1 MREWRASSFSWTTRC
16 RQKVASEASINWCSH
31 FQGECSYSFLCCD
44 AEDFLSAGHGQ
55 QNGESLNNLL
65 KTLHGYY
72 FRSRTLVSGTDAA
85 TAATAASAVAPFEM
99 PNKAEFVCYFVLFQL
114 GNGGE
119 VSKYLQQLPDDV
131 LNSPPVRFAVEVW
144 GALKTHN
151 YAKYFRLL
159 RTRATL
165 LQACLMHRYV
175 GEVRMVALRKLTRSM
190 NPPGAAAQDYP
201 LEDVVRNFMFENA
214 DEAVDF
220 LERCGLA
227 VCARGAASSSSG
239 GSSGSDSEG
248 DAGEQAGERWVVSFQ
263 GQNIDALLE
272 RDKNDRPIMPPTH
285 YMHEWIDR
293 AKSRRAAAHASQAP
307 PGFETHYSIAEI
319 SRGLATASAP
329 PALAP
334 MPSQV
339 RAVLSGVKARPDG
352 DGVRVRT
359 PLHIATTVTPPPAA
373 PAATLPAPAPFP
385 AQPSTTIDRAALR
398 NKLLMSGGLNSG
410 RAPKPAASPIAPI
423 TDDDVWGP
431 SDTSATSGASKSAA
445 AGKKKGKIAPTK
457 LPEPPVVQAGVT
469 KPPTPPVSAQPFGGG
484 VSSALAARMGTDS
497 RGSPQMGAAVWP
509 AVKPPVAPPVAGNAG
524 SAGVNGDSW
533 RKQARPQS
541 GSDSE
546 VTPKP
551 GAWGSEGKGHSGGGQ
566 QQQGQVSAFS
576 AMPAAAVPAVVPA
589 PLVAF
594 PNPFSLPSIPPAAGK
609 AAALSPTPTPAPI
622 RATPVQEPKLS
633 DSTALRVAPAVA
645 PFLAEPAAAR
655 HSVDTKDPTPPQPLV
670 KAVAAA
676 VPRARPTADPSK
688 LAAFERK
695 VQQKRSSELLAGSV
709 GLWKGLVAS
718 TEAKRILRCQALY
731 FLFWRQAL
739 RRVRFTRQAF
749 VRDIKSIKLI
759 DSMAD
764 SLGGLSL
771 RGEGIAGGTSGM
783 LKRKQADRAEAVKRT
798 QVIAQSVAAR
808 EHLLCDPT
816 LPDGS
821 AVVPTSPQHARGLKT
836 LLGCVGETLRTLK
849 TCQVRELLG
858 YPVPD
863 SVLTELR
870 NPSAAPTLSPLLLDG
885 PQYTGPVCFKLAILS
900 AAPCA
905 GVEDKADR
913 TSVTSTV
920 RSFLANE
927 TGYGFT
933 GDSRDPTVG
942 KNQSGKMRKR
952 RGLLAKALA
961 STEASIPVVRVGL
974 HTYDIDARSELHLS
988 VVDVCGDQAPSLRVS
1003 ASHNDLTAQVSA
1015 LSSLRGAQAAL
1026 VMVTVTDGG
1035 CECTTQSAALLRL
1048 SQEAGNAPPVLLMVV
1063 DARRAV
1069 RTATDAKCWDVV
1081 TPEQLAALSWVDTSV
1096 SVQCARDAVSAIRT
1110 TASKLGRGGDSVL
1123 ERCIGAVVVD
1133 NVQTSANCVG
1143 GVREC
1148 LQEAVLLLASHSAP
1162 TPILCQHHTEAW
1174 LHSALSHPPHSVKAL
1189 LPAATSVDATDAGAV
1204 RAYCHDALVKQIN
1217 MASMRVQAAEARLV
1231 VLQKFAKSGVA
1242 AVYPAPDL
1250 AESSRRAVNSGMNT
1264 QAGSRWISRA
1274 VADCNALAA
1283 GTFAVLQDAL
1293 LPADWQVVSKYDE
1306 LVRAV
1311 SEICLPSWQPDQPVS
1326 TLHASLMSFF
1336 DKHPSA
1342 PLSPAPALRTQHE
1355 DFLESLDAILN
1366 NAYQSGSVADVDYHV
1381 EVLVQQLLRERLSAA
1396 VSTLPQ
1402 IFYAV
1407 ATKEEV
1413 KLAAVQMKSN
1423 ASKQTTG
1430 EDVQDMA
1437 AHNNGDNVELSGDGF
1452 LSPVAGADRRRSAAS
1467 QASFLAQPQYAQAF
1481 PTGFGRSSLF
1491 AAFGAGDA
1499 TFSSPTKSKR
1509 LYEPGSP
1516 ETPFRASVEMKTPSG
1531 DGADRGDV
1539 EDSAQYVDTEAL
1551 FTAAFKKTRYSH
1563 APDSAAADRRKE
1575 PVTALQE
1582 DLSAEREAGARL
1594 EQLLQQ
1600 TLRGGSVSALSSPH
1614 GEARLMRSPAA
1625 VQVSTDDPMA
1635 FILQCRRE
1643 REQFERIHL

>member
-1 MREWRASSFSWTTRC
+1 
-16 RQKVASEASINWCSH
+16 
-31 FQGECSYSFLCCD
+31 
-44 AEDFLSAGHGQ
+44 
-55 QNGESLNNLL
+55 
-65 KTLHGYY
+65 
-72 FRSRTLVSGTDAA
+72 
-85 TAATAASAVAPFEM
+85 M

-131 LNSPPVRFAVEVW
+131 LNSPAVRFAVEVW

-293 AKSRRAAAHASQAP
+293 AKSRRAAVHASQAP

-329 PALAP
+329 PVSAP

-339 RAVLSGVKARPDG
+339 RAVPSEVKTRPDG

-359 PLHIATTVTPPPAA
+359 PLHMATTVTPPPAA
-373 PAATLPAPAPFP
+373 PAATLPAPAPVP
-385 AQPSTTIDRAALR
+385 AQPSTTIDKAALR

-484 VSSALAARMGTDS
+484 VSSALAARTGTDS
-497 RGSPQMGAAVWP
+497 RESPQMGGAVWP
-509 AVKPPVAPPVAGNAG
+509 AVKPTVAPPVVGNAG
-524 SAGVNGDSW
+524 STGVNGDSW

-541 GSDSE
+541 GSDNE
-546 VTPKP
+546 VASKP
-551 GAWGSEGKGHSGGGQ
+551 GAWGSEGKG
-566 QQQGQVSAFS
+566 QQQGQVSASS

-594 PNPFSLPSIPPAAGK
+594 PNQFSLPSIPPVAGK
-609 AAALSPTPTPAPI
+609 AASLSPTPAPAPI

-633 DSTALRVAPAVA
+633 DSTALRVGPAVA
-645 PFLAEPAAAR
+645 PFPAKPAAAR
-655 HSVDTKDPTPPQPLV
+655 QSVDIKDQTPPQPVV

-676 VPRARPTADPSK
+676 VPLARPTVDPSK

-709 GLWKGLVAS
+709 CLWKGLVAS
-718 TEAKRILRCQALY
+718 TEAKRILRCKALY

-739 RRVRFTRQAF
+739 RRVRSTRQAF
-749 VRDIKSIKLI
+749 VRDIKSIKLV

-783 LKRKQADRAEAVKRT
+783 LKRKQADRAEASKHT
-798 QVIAQSVAAR
+798 QAIAQSVAAR

-821 AVVPTSPQHARGLKT
+821 AVDTASPQHVRGLKT

-885 PQYTGPVCFKLAILS
+885 PQFTGPVCFKLAILS

-961 STEASIPVVRVGL
+961 STEGRRPVVRVGL

-988 VVDVCGDQAPSLRVS
+988 VVDVCGDQAPGLRES

-1015 LSSLRGAQAAL
+1015 LSSLRGTQAAL

-1048 SQEAGNAPPVLLMVV
+1048 SQDAGGAPPVLLMVV

-1069 RTATDAKCWDVV
+1069 RTTTGAKCWDVV
-1081 TPEQLAALSWVDTSV
+1081 TPKQLAALSWVDTSV

-1110 TASKLGRGGDSVL
+1110 TATKLGRGGDSVL
-1123 ERCIGAVVVD
+1123 EHCIGAVVV
-1133 NVQTSANCVG
+1133 NNAQATTYSAS

-1162 TPILCQHHTEAW
+1162 TPILCHHHTEAW
-1174 LHSALSHPPHSVKAL
+1174 VQSALSHPPQKEHSVESL
-1189 LPAATSVDATDAGAV
+1189 LPAATSVDATDAAAV
-1204 RAYCHDALVKQIN
+1204 RAYCHDTLVQHIN
-1217 MASMRVQAAEARLV
+1217 LASLRVQAVEARLIA
-1231 VLQKFAKSGVA
+1231 LQKLANSGIA
-1242 AVYPAPDL
+1242 AVYPAPDF
-1250 AESSRRAVNSGMNT
+1250 AESHRRAANSVTST

-1293 LPADWQVVSKYDE
+1293 LPADWQVVSRYDE

-1311 SEICLPSWQPDQPVS
+1311 SEICLPFWQPDQPVS
-1326 TLHASLMSFF
+1326 TLHASLMAFF
-1336 DKHPSA
+1336 DKHPAA

-1366 NAYQSGSVADVDYHV
+1366 NAYQSGSVAEVDNHV
-1381 EVLVQQLLRERLSAA
+1381 EVLVQQLLRERVVAA

-1402 IFYAV
+1402 VFYAV

-1413 KLAAVQMKSN
+1413 KLAAVQMISN
-1423 ASKQTTG
+1423 ASKQTTA
-1430 EDVQDMA
+1430 EDEQDMA
-1437 AHNNGDNVELSGDGF
+1437 AHNNGDNVELSGVGF
-1452 LSPVAGADRRRSAAS
+1452 LSPVAGADRRHTAAS

-1563 APDSAAADRRKE
+1563 APDFVGQDRRKE

-1614 GEARLMRSPAA
+1614 GEARPVRSPAA
-1625 VQVSTDDPMA
+1625 VQVSTEDPMA

>member
-1 MREWRASSFSWTTRC
+1 VRLKLLRIALRGAC
-16 RQKVASEASINWCSH
+16 RLVVSINNPRV
-31 FQGECSYSFLCCD
+31 FQVTAWLMCLLCCGT
-44 AEDFLSAGHGQ
+44 EDFLSAGHGQ

-131 LNSPPVRFAVEVW
+131 LNSPAVRFAVEVW

-201 LEDVVRNFMFENA
+201 LEDVVRNFMFEDA

-248 DAGEQAGERWVVSFQ
+248 DTGEQAGERWVVSFQ

-293 AKSRRAAAHASQAP
+293 AKSRRAAVHASQAP

-329 PALAP
+329 PVSAP

-339 RAVLSGVKARPDG
+339 RAVPSGVKARPDG

-359 PLHIATTVTPPPAA
+359 PLYMATTVTPPPAA
-373 PAATLPAPAPFP
+373 PAATLSAPAPVP
-385 AQPSTTIDRAALR
+385 AQPSTTIDKAALR

-469 KPPTPPVSAQPFGGG
+469 KPPTPPVIAQPFGEG
-484 VSSALAARMGTDS
+484 VSSALAARMGADS
-497 RGSPQMGAAVWP
+497 RGSPQMGGAVWS
-509 AVKPPVAPPVAGNAG
+509 AVKPTVAPPVAGNAG
-524 SAGVNGDSW
+524 STGVNGDSW

-546 VTPKP
+546 VASKP

-566 QQQGQVSAFS
+566 LQQGQVSAFS

-589 PLVAF
+589 PLVAL

-609 AAALSPTPTPAPI
+609 AASLSPTPTPAHI
-622 RATPVQEPKLS
+622 RATLVQEPKLS

-645 PFLAEPAAAR
+645 PFPAEPAAAR
-655 HSVDTKDPTPPQPLV
+655 QSVDTKDPTPLQPLV

-676 VPRARPTADPSK
+676 VPLARPTADPSR
-688 LAAFERK
+688 LGAFQRK
-695 VQQKRSSELLAGSV
+695 VQQKRSSELLV
-709 GLWKGLVAS
+709 GAVSLWKGLVAS
-718 TEAKRILRCQALY
+718 TEAKRILRCKALY

-739 RRVRFTRQAF
+739 RRVRSTRQAF
-749 VRDIKSIKLI
+749 VRDIKSIKLV

-783 LKRKQADRAEAVKRT
+783 LKRKQADRAEASKHT
-798 QVIAQSVAAR
+798 QAIAQSVAAR

-821 AVVPTSPQHARGLKT
+821 AVDTALPQHVRGLKT
-836 LLGCVGETLRTLK
+836 LLGSVGETLRTLK

-870 NPSAAPTLSPLLLDG
+870 NPPAAPALSQLLRDG
-885 PQYTGPVCFKLAILS
+885 PQFTGPVCFKLAILS

-933 GDSRDPTVG
+933 GDSRDPMLG
-942 KNQSGKMRKR
+942 KSQAGKMRKR

-961 STEASIPVVRVGL
+961 STEGRRPVVRVGL

-988 VVDVCGDQAPSLRVS
+988 VVDVCGDQAPSLRES
-1003 ASHNDLTAQVSA
+1003 ANHSDLTAQVSA
-1015 LSSLRGAQAAL
+1015 LSSLRGTQAAL

-1048 SQEAGNAPPVLLMVV
+1048 SQEAGSAPPVLLMVV
-1063 DARRAV
+1063 DARSARRVA
-1069 RTATDAKCWDVV
+1069 AEAKCWEVV

-1096 SVQCARDAVSAIRT
+1096 SVQCARDAVSAIRST
-1110 TASKLGRGGDSVL
+1110 SKMGRGGDSVL
-1123 ERCIGAVVVD
+1123 GRCIGAVVV
-1133 NVQTSANCVG
+1133 NNLQASANCVS
-1143 GVREC
+1143 GVREF

-1162 TPILCQHHTEAW
+1162 APILCHHHTEAW

-1189 LPAATSVDATDAGAV
+1189 LPAATSVDATDAAAV

-1217 MASMRVQAAEARLV
+1217 LASMRVQAAEARLV
-1231 VLQKFAKSGVA
+1231 VLQKFANSGVA
-1242 AVYPAPDL
+1242 AVFPAPDF
-1250 AESSRRAVNSGMNT
+1250 AESHRRATNSVTST
-1264 QAGSRWISRA
+1264 QAGSRWISRS
-1274 VADCNALAA
+1274 VADFNALAA
-1283 GTFAVLQDAL
+1283 GAFAVLEDAL
-1293 LPADWQVVSKYDE
+1293 LPVDWQVLSKYDQ

-1311 SEICLPSWQPDQPVS
+1311 SEMCLPFWQPDQPVS

-1342 PLSPAPALRTQHE
+1342 PLSPAPALRMQHE
-1355 DFLESLDAILN
+1355 AFLESLDAILN
-1366 NAYQSGSVADVDYHV
+1366 NAYQSGSVSDVDNHV
-1381 EVLVQQLLRERLSAA
+1381 EVLVQQLLRERVVAT

-1402 IFYAV
+1402 VFYAV

-1423 ASKQTTG
+1423 ASKQTIM

-1437 AHNNGDNVELSGDGF
+1437 AHNNGDNVELSSVGF
-1452 LSPVAGADRRRSAAS
+1452 LSPVAGADRRHSAAS
-1467 QASFLAQPQYAQAF
+1467 QARFLAQPQYAQAF

-1491 AAFGAGDA
+1491 AAFGTGDA

-1509 LYEPGSP
+1509 LFEPGSP

-1563 APDSAAADRRKE
+1563 APDFVGQDRRKE

-1614 GEARLMRSPAA
+1614 GEARLMRSPAV
-1625 VQVSTDDPMA
+1625 VQVSTEDPMA